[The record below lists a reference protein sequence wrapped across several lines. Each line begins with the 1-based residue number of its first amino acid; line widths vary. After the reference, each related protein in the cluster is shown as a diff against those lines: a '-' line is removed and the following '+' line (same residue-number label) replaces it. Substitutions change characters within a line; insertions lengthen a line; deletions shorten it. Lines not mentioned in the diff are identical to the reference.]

1 MTGQADVLRLP
12 VELADDW
19 EALACLQER
28 PGCRTLLVQRADG
41 EKRAVLKCAAEGR
54 EALEETYHLLQ
65 CLSGP
70 DVPDVYGWGRDG
82 EEEWLLRAYVPGE
95 TLLDYLQKRGP
106 LPTEEVLAV
115 GLDLC
120 RVIKRLHEQE
130 PPVIHRDI
138 KAENVIRTS
147 DGRYIL
153 IDYGTIRRFDSAAR
167 RDTRVL
173 GTPAS
178 APPEQFGYRQTD
190 ARSDIYA
197 IGVLLHELATGESDL
212 DRGTPA
218 APLRA
223 IISRCTR
230 FAPEARYA
238 SAAALERAL
247 NRAVRY
253 QNRQPAR
260 WLLLLLPLLL
270 LCGLLW
276 TAWGKNRAE
285 LPDKLYR
292 FADAAIEREVCRQL
306 GKGPGTITNRDLE
319 AVESILLL
327 GDTPFQSWEQL
338 NAYGQNVQLDYTF
351 VDSRGG
357 VRTLRDIPKMKN
369 LRTLALC
376 NQEIQDISP
385 LAGCALERLA
395 LHGNQISD
403 LSALGSCSLLL
414 ELFISGNP
422 VSDLSPL
429 EGCPNLWKLNAG
441 GTPLKTVDSL
451 SGCSGLYALYL
462 HDCGELTDLTGLE
475 DLSGLTALQF
485 NLTSQD
491 LLEDLQHLINLECL
505 GLWGS
510 AGMTDLTALSP
521 LTHLTWLYI
530 DMTDLISLQGVNAL
544 QDLQLLDICCYQAL
558 DISAT
563 SELKSLQELG
573 IRRVAPVSWEPL
585 AEIHALKRV
594 RCPADQSGAVRQVL
608 GGREVEIDPTG

>member
-1 MTGQADVLRLP
+1 M
-12 VELADDW
+12 
-19 EALACLQER
+19 
-28 PGCRTLLVQRADG
+28 
-41 EKRAVLKCAAEGR
+41 
-54 EALEETYHLLQ
+54 
-65 CLSGP
+65 
-70 DVPDVYGWGRDG
+70 
-82 EEEWLLRAYVPGE
+82 
-95 TLLDYLQKRGP
+95 
-106 LPTEEVLAV
+106 LAV

-120 RVIKRLHEQE
+120 RVVKRLHSQD

-138 KAENVIRTS
+138 KAENVIRTP
-147 DGRYIL
+147 DGRCIL
-153 IDYGTIRRFDSAAR
+153 IDYGTIRRFDSTAR

-197 IGVLLHELATGESDL
+197 IGVLLHELATGESGL

-223 IISRCTR
+223 IIARCTR

-238 SAAALERAL
+238 SAASLERAL
-247 NRAVRY
+247 NRAVWY
-253 QNRQPAR
+253 QSRQSAK
-260 WLLLLLPLLL
+260 WLLVLLPLLVL
-270 LCGLLW
+270 FGLLW
-276 TAWGKNRAE
+276 AAWGRSGAE
-285 LPDKLYR
+285 LPDSAYR

-306 GKGPGTITNRDLE
+306 GKKPGTVTNRDLE
-319 AVESILLL
+319 AIESILLL

-338 NAYGQNVQLDYTF
+338 NAYGQNVQLDDTF
-351 VDSRGG
+351 LDSRGG
-357 VRTLRDIPKMKN
+357 VRTLRDIAKMEN

-395 LHGNQISD
+395 LHGNRISD
-403 LSALGSCSLLL
+403 ISALGSCSLLL

-441 GTPLKTVDSL
+441 GTSLKTADSL

-462 HDCGELTDLTGLE
+462 HDCAELTGLAGLE
-475 DLSGLTALQF
+475 DLPGLTTLQL
-485 NLTSQD
+485 NLTSRE
-491 LLEDLQHLINLECL
+491 LLEDLQRLTNLECL

-510 AGMTDLTALSP
+510 AGVTDLTALSP

-530 DMTDLISLQGVNAL
+530 DLADLVSLRGVEAF
-544 QDLQLLDICCYQAL
+544 QDLQLLDICSFQAL

-563 SELKSLQELG
+563 SELKDLRELG
-573 IRRVAPVSWEPL
+573 IRRTAPVSWEPL
-585 AEIHALKRV
+585 AELHALQRV
-594 RCPADQSGAVRQVL
+594 RCPSDQSDAVRQVL